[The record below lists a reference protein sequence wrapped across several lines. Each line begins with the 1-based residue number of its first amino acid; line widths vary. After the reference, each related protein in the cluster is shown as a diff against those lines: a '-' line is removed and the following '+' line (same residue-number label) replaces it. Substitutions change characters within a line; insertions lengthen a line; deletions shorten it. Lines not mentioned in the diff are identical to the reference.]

1 MRTLYLL
8 RHAKSSFQDETIRDF
23 DRPLTKRGREAA
35 EVVGHTIAAEKL
47 NNALVLSSPAIRAR
61 ETTELMLQSSRLAA
75 DLRFDPQIY
84 EADLS
89 ALLKIL
95 GQAEDERSAV
105 ILTGHNPGMETLV
118 RFLTGEIRAMP
129 TAALAKIILEG
140 NSWQALSGGDG
151 RLEWLITPNDS
162 FNA

>member
-8 RHAKSSFQDETIRDF
+8 RHAKSSLQDETIRDF

-35 EVVGHTIAAEKL
+35 EVVGHAVAAEKL
-47 NNALVLSSPAIRAR
+47 NNALVLSSPAMRAR
-61 ETTELMLQSSRLAA
+61 ETAEIMLHSSKLAA
-75 DLRFDPQIY
+75 ELCFDPQIY

-89 ALLKIL
+89 TLLEVL
-95 GQAEDERSAV
+95 GGIEDQKDVV
-105 ILTGHNPGMETLV
+105 ILIGHNPVMETLV

-140 NSWQALSGGDG
+140 NSGQALTSGEG
-151 RLEWLITPNDS
+151 RLEWLTTPNNSFDS
-162 FNA
+162 